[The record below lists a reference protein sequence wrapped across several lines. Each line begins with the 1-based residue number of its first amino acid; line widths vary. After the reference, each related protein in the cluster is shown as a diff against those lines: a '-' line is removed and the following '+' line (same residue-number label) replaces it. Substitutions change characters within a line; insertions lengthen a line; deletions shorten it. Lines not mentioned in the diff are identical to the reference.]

1 MKYYELMREA
11 CDRVSME
18 FNEDK
23 YNKFMKYKELLQEWN
38 EKVNLTA
45 ITEDEAVVKKHFI
58 DCINAFSVDEFKNA
72 KTIIDVGT
80 GGGFPGLPIAIMRDD
95 VEVTLL
101 DALNKRINFLNLVV
115 SELGLTNV
123 KTIHARAE
131 EGSREEEHREAYDI
145 ATSRAVANMSML
157 SEFCMPYVKIGG
169 HFIPLKGPSI
179 EEEMEKGKNAVKI
192 LGGEIQEVR
201 EVKVEDTDLKHNL
214 VIVKKIKSCGKKYPR
229 NMGNIKKNPL
239 K

>member
-1 MKYYELMREA
+1 MKYYDLMKEA
-11 CDRVSME
+11 CDRVSIE

-23 YNKFMKYKELLQEWN
+23 YNKFMKYMALLQEWN

-45 ITEDEAVVKKHFI
+45 ITEDEEVVQKHFI
-58 DCINAFSVDEFKNA
+58 DCINAFSVEEFKNA
-72 KTIIDVGT
+72 QTIIDVGT
-80 GGGFPGLPIAIMRDD
+80 GAGFPGVPIAIMRDD

-115 SELGLTNV
+115 SELGLKNV
-123 KTIHARAE
+123 TTIHSRAE
-131 EGSREEEHREAYDI
+131 EGSRKEEHREAYDV

-157 SEFCMPYVKIGG
+157 SEFCMPYVKIDGY
-169 HFIPLKGPSI
+169 FIPLKGPSI

-192 LGGEIQEVR
+192 LGGEIKEVR
-201 EVKVEDTDLKHNL
+201 EVKVEGTDLKHNL
-214 VIVKKIKSCGKKYPR
+214 VVVRKIKSCGKKYPR